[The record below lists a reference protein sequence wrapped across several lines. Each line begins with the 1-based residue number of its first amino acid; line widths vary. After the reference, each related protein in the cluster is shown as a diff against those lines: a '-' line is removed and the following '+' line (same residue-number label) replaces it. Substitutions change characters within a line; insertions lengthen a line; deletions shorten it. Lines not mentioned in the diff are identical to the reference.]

1 MAPVDLRSDVA
12 AQPIDF
18 FRSLQEPAQLKG
30 LFVLLH
36 KASSIW
42 VLSLELLPSPAP
54 LPGDLALPAFPFPLL
69 LFGFPSWTFFQAGA
83 RSTGWR
89 TGCARPWSPTRGQA
103 GLSLATAVLHSATCW
118 AVENHQP
125 ACRSVQDLAQLGPE
139 SSYPVF
145 KLGWRGSRPLTGLWR
160 QVV

>member
-1 MAPVDLRSDVA
+1 MDLRSDTA
-12 AQPIDF
+12 AQPTDF
-18 FRSLQEPAQLKG
+18 FRSLQDPAQLKG

-36 KASSIW
+36 KASPIW

-54 LPGDLALPAFPFPLL
+54 LPGDLALPAFRFPLL

-83 RSTGWR
+83 RSTGW

-103 GLSLATAVLHSATCW
+103 GLSLATAVLHPATCW

-125 ACRSVQDLAQLGPE
+125 AGQSRTWPSWGP
-139 SSYPVF
+139 SLPIQFSNWD
-145 KLGWRGSRPLTGLWR
+145 GGAAGH
-160 QVV
+160 